1 MSCHIMTGGKQIK
14 MKVDPAT
21 VWGEIICWE
30 GHNELTDAAPLIHE
44 TIRHH
49 NISGDLDLALE
60 WRLKHLHLLCP
71 APPAD
76 DSCHRRHL
84 LTPDGLLISWQS
96 PEHVSS
102 TLARPSPGPAKAQ
115 PAHSQLW
122 RGQLFCFL
130 VCSQNTSSRRHSY
143 SEHQLYPV
151 SRHFNAD
158 SAE

>member
-30 GHNELTDAAPLIHE
+30 GHNEHTDAAPLIHE

-71 APPAD
+71 CPT
-76 DSCHRRHL
+76 CGWL
-84 LTPDGLLISWQS
+84 LTQETPPDSWWS
-96 PEHVSS
+96 PDPLTIPEHVSS
-102 TLARPSPGPAKAQ
+102 TLARPRPGLASTQSTVKSATV
-115 PAHSQLW
+115 L
-122 RGQLFCFL
+122 LFS
-130 VCSQNTSSRRHSY
+130 CSQNTSSRRHSH
-143 SEHQLYPV
+143 SEYQPYPA
-151 SRHFNAD
+151 SIQGL
-158 SAE
+158 

>member
-30 GHNELTDAAPLIHE
+30 GHNEHTDAAPLIHE

-76 DSCHRRHL
+76 DSWHRRHL
-84 LTPDGLLISWQS
+84 LTPDGLLIPWF

-102 TLARPSPGPAKAQ
+102 TLARPSPGPASTQSTVKSATV
-115 PAHSQLW
+115 L
-122 RGQLFCFL
+122 LFS
-130 VCSQNTSSRRHSY
+130 CSQNTSSRRHSD
-143 SEHQLYPV
+143 SEYQRYPA
-151 SRHFNAD
+151 SIQAL
-158 SAE
+158 

>member
-60 WRLKHLHLLCP
+60 WRLQHLHLLCP
-71 APPAD
+71 CPT
-76 DSCHRRHL
+76 CGWL
-84 LTPDGLLISWQS
+84 LTQETPPDSWWS
-96 PEHVSS
+96 PDPLTIPEHVSS
-102 TLARPSPGPAKAQ
+102 TLARPSPAQAQ

-122 RGQLFCFL
+122 RLQLFCFL
-130 VCSQNTSSRRHSY
+130 AVVRIQAAGDTATVNTSVTQPLARD
-143 SEHQLYPV
+143 
-151 SRHFNAD
+151 FNAD